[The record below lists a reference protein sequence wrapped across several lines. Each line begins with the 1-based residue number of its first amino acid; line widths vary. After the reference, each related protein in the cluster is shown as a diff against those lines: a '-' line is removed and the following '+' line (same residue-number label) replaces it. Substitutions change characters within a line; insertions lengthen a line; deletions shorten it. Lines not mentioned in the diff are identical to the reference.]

1 MSQLVANFLKQHLHT
16 HETDSVDK
24 VLTQMNQA
32 KLIKDFDAYVYKV
45 YFYGYVKKTIRYSSL
60 KHQQRV
66 KEQQEREALSL
77 NIIDEGFHE
86 ERINTLPDTTS
97 DLTEHLNQFT
107 SYQTAFDEISPD
119 PVLSKALKSLT
130 DRQKEILYRCV
141 VLGESDTRLAAEKG
155 VTKQGINKL
164 KHTALNKVR
173 SQIVYQ
179 CKQVV

>member
-1 MSQLVANFLKQHLHT
+1 
-16 HETDSVDK
+16 
-24 VLTQMNQA
+24 MNQA
-32 KLIKDFDAYVYKV
+32 NLVKDFDAYVYKV

-60 KHQQRV
+60 RLKQRV
-66 KEQQEREALSL
+66 RSLQENEALSL

-86 ERINTLPDTTS
+86 ERINCLADTTS
-97 DLTEHLNQFT
+97 DHTENLNQFT
-107 SYQTAFDEISPD
+107 TYQAACNELSPD
-119 PVLSKALKSLT
+119 PMISKALQSLT
-130 DRQKEILYRCV
+130 DRQKEILYRCI

-179 CKQVV
+179 CKRVV